1 MVLGLKNRNQ
11 LPAKKWRITME
22 IKLSNAEE
30 KLKEIK
36 DTDLTQLDDFAL
48 LSMKMQMEDC
58 LKDPSATFYAG
69 QHKAAMFIN

>member
-30 KLKEIK
+30 KLKE
-36 DTDLTQLDDFAL
+36 
-48 LSMKMQMEDC
+48 
-58 LKDPSATFYAG
+58 P
-69 QHKAAMFIN
+69 N

>member
-1 MVLGLKNRNQ
+1 
-11 LPAKKWRITME
+11 ME

-48 LSMKMQMEDC
+48 LSMKMQMPERSERDGLRGTTQGGDVYQ
-58 LKDPSATFYAG
+58 LK
-69 QHKAAMFIN
+69 